1 MTSSS
6 TLNCNISEILMENF
20 EGLIY
25 KLNPQFKCEYINES
39 IHNKVLGYSIL
50 SKEIQDII
58 YFADIKQAR
67 NFLNNILRTGK
78 ATEQIRIKQY
88 ENYAFF
94 QFNGSRFLTEDNQT
108 KILLVGTDISRY
120 AELENETTERERS
133 LKRLADSMPEMRF
146 WKLLQIKS
154 EKSSFQKSQEM
165 LDLVIDNIP
174 HYVYWKNKDLEYI
187 GCNKNYALIN
197 HLENPYFIAGK
208 LDKDLAWARLNYI
221 KLHELEKKVIEDNTS
236 QEEIEP
242 LESINGE
249 IEYYDV
255 NRIPLQNL
263 NQDVV
268 GVLCTYSNIT
278 KRIETERNLKKSE
291 EKYRSILENIKE
303 GYFEVD
309 LKGTFTFCNDYLSE
323 LWKYPKNEII
333 GKNYR
338 LFTNEENIQPIY
350 KAYNEVFTSRKNM
363 RYFQFEFNDKD
374 NNRIIAET
382 SINLSYDQL
391 GHIVGFYGIVHDI
404 TEKFQLEQQ
413 LKASEE
419 RYRHLFNKS
428 PFAVWLVDL
437 EGNIIDCNDT
447 TNKLLSIYKK
457 EDLINKNFI
466 DVLSLFERPE
476 YYIPFFKS
484 KFESFIRDEPLK
496 TLEFSITRGDGKK
509 VWLTIQSSKI
519 HVDNNE
525 LIYIII
531 QDITIK
537 KEAELKLQKSE
548 EELRILN
555 KKLEEIVFERTK
567 ELRESEEKF
576 RNIAEQSSLGIV
588 ILQDGYIVY
597 TNKALSEITEFS
609 SEEINK
615 WSQNKFIRKIHP
627 DDLKFVLE
635 QLRRKLNGDRELLSH
650 YSCRVLTKSK
660 NYKWIDLHSKAI
672 TYKGKFADFITF
684 IDITDKKEAEQKLI
698 ESEEKFRHLYQK
710 SPCGIALLD
719 MKGTIIDMNSTV
731 FDLFGYT
738 KEELIG
744 KNYLNLIDLYPKET
758 KKAIRTVDELMG
770 KNGKERDSFHPNIVQ
785 ILNKNG
791 AKVWIE
797 SEISIVKVGDDKI
810 IQAIIQDITEM
821 KESEEK
827 LKESEKKLREQNIE
841 LMELDRLKTDF
852 ISIAAHELKTPLIS
866 IGGYIDLILLREKD
880 LREEI
885 KEDLNHALNN
895 VHRLEDYINKLLDVM
910 KIDAKKIQLVKQ
922 DENIYDIIKNTLLE
936 LEFQIQQKKIN
947 VIINVSNN
955 IKIKIDAFR
964 IGQVFSNILSN
975 AVKFTQENGSIE
987 ISLSEDPNFHIFTI
1001 KDTGKGLTEEE
1012 KQKLFGK
1019 FVTLGKGADTFST
1032 FSKGSG
1038 LGLYIAS
1045 GIVEAH
1051 GGTIWAQSEGI
1062 GKGTT
1067 FNFTIPKL

>member
-6 TLNCNISEILMENF
+6 TLKCNISEIFMENF
-20 EGLIY
+20 EGLIFV
-25 KLNPQFKCEYINES
+25 LNPQFKCEYINES
-39 IHNKVLGYSIL
+39 IHNKVLGYSVL
-50 SKEIQDII
+50 SKKIQDII

-67 NFLNNILRTGK
+67 KFLNDILKFGK
-78 ATEQIRIKQY
+78 ATERIRIKQY

-94 QFNGSRFLTEDNQT
+94 QFNGSKFITEDNQT

-120 AELENETTERERS
+120 AELEYEITERERT

-146 WKLLQIKS
+146 WKLLQVKS

-165 LDLVIDNIP
+165 LDLVIDSVP

-197 HLENPYFIAGK
+197 HLESPYFIVGK
-208 LDKDLAWARLNYI
+208 LDKDLPWASLNYK
-221 KLHELEKKVIEDNTS
+221 KLHELEKKVIENNRS
-236 QEEIEP
+236 QEGIETWDN
-242 LESINGE
+242 INGE

-268 GVLCTYSNIT
+268 GILCTYINIS
-278 KRIETERNLKKSE
+278 KRIEIEQNLKKSE

-323 LWKYPKNEII
+323 LWKYSKDEII

-338 LFTNEENIQPIY
+338 QFTNEENIQIIY
-350 KAYNEVFTSRKNM
+350 KAFNAVFTSRKNM
-363 RYFQFEFNDKD
+363 RYFQFEFNDRE
-374 NNRIIAET
+374 NNIIIAET
-382 SINLSYDQL
+382 SINLRFNQL
-391 GHIVGFYGIVHDI
+391 GNITGFYGIVHDI

-437 EGNIIDCNDT
+437 EGNIIDCNET

-466 DVLSLFERPE
+466 EALSLFERPE

-519 HVDNNE
+519 KVDNE
-525 LIYIII
+525 DLVYVII

-555 KKLEEIVFERTK
+555 KKLEQIIFERTK

-597 TNKALSEITEFS
+597 TNKALSKITEYS
-609 SEEINK
+609 SDEINK

-635 QLRRKLNGDRELLSH
+635 QLRKKLDGDKELLSH

-684 IDITDKKEAEQKLI
+684 IDITDRKEAEQKLI

-731 FDLFGYT
+731 FDLFGYP

-744 KNYLNLIDLYPKET
+744 KNYINLIGLYPNET

-770 KNGKERDSFHPNIVQ
+770 KGETERDSFHPNIVQ
-785 ILNKNG
+785 ILNKDG
-791 AKVWIE
+791 AKVWIA

-810 IQAIIQDITEM
+810 IQAIIQDITEK

-827 LKESEKKLREQNIE
+827 LKNSEKKLREQNIE

-866 IGGYIDLILLREKD
+866 IGGYIDLILLREKE
-880 LREEI
+880 LQEEI

-910 KIDAKKIQLVKQ
+910 KIDAKKMQLVKQ

-936 LEFQIQQKKIN
+936 LEFQIQQKKIK
-947 VIINVSNN
+947 VIINVPNS
-955 IKIKIDAFR
+955 IKAKIDAFR
-964 IGQVFSNILSN
+964 LGQVFSNILSN
-975 AVKFTQENGSIE
+975 AVKFTPEQGLIE
-987 ISLSEDPNFHIFTI
+987 ILSSEDEMSYTFKIRDN
-1001 KDTGKGLTEEE
+1001 GKGMTIEE

-1019 FVTLGKGADTFST
+1019 FVTLSHGADYFST
-1032 FSKGSG
+1032 FNKGSG
-1038 LGLYIAS
+1038 LGLYIAK
-1045 GIVEAH
+1045 GIIEAH

-1062 GKGTT
+1062 GKGTA